1 MAVMHVQI
9 ITPDREV
16 YSDEVDLL
24 VAPGSEGQLGILPN
38 HSPLMTSLQPG
49 VVKIRKN
56 GDEFRL
62 LRICLDNGWARVIHF
77 REPQNRFN
85 SE

>member
-38 HSPLMTSLQPG
+38 HSPLMTSLQLG
-49 VVKIRKN
+49 VVKIRKD
-56 GDEFRL
+56 GDEMKWTVTGGFL
-62 LRICLDNGWARVIHF
+62 EVLANEVMILAEDIT
-77 REPQNRFN
+77 ED
-85 SE
+85 

>member
-1 MAVMHVQI
+1 MAVMYVQI

-24 VAPGSEGQLGILPN
+24 VAPGTEGQLGILPN

-49 VVKIRKN
+49 IVKIRKN
-56 GDEFRL
+56 GEELEWVVTGGFLEVLANQVMILAED
-62 LRICLDNGWARVIHF
+62 I
-77 REPQNRFN
+77 
-85 SE
+85 SED